1 MSVNK
6 MSGEC
11 PWYLRWHV
19 VKQKFYCSTSWLLFF
34 SLQQTVLSLSVAC
47 STTMAPAKLF
57 IFSLLLPLSQQC
69 TSRSNDVTKKVD
81 NEEESI
87 IPENPFRR
95 HIEQH
100 LVKKKFNPPKKVL
113 YGFKPVNL
121 LNTFLD
127 DVPGTN

>member
-1 MSVNK
+1 
-6 MSGEC
+6 
-11 PWYLRWHV
+11 
-19 VKQKFYCSTSWLLFF
+19 
-34 SLQQTVLSLSVAC
+34 
-47 STTMAPAKLF
+47 MAPAKLF

-127 DVPGTN
+127 DVPGTNKEKH